1 MHYSGAGE
9 SSGYTCTDKNICHD
23 DVDDYDGVDLLDQLE
38 ALQLGVVRIV
48 VRIDVARLEIYRN
61 LYGLT
66 AMRFVLPQFS
76 LVNRFFWL
84 YRILF
89 LLYYNFL

>member
-1 MHYSGAGE
+1 MFLHYSGAGE
-9 SSGYTCTDKNICHD
+9 ISAYTCTDKNICHD

-61 LYGLT
+61 LYCLTVICMVLLQCGLFC
-66 AMRFVLPQFS
+66 RNS
-76 LVNRFFWL
+76 LW
-84 YRILF
+84 
-89 LLYYNFL
+89 